1 MVWKKSLYIFAV
13 LSVFWMITDKSRAD
27 DGLIAQK
34 LIKGERHKVVKIID
48 GDTVI
53 LEDGSSVRLVGI
65 QAPKISLGQPG
76 FKDWPLAGVAKNT
89 LSDLVLDNH
98 VTLYY
103 GGART
108 DRYQRHLAHLF
119 LDEGRWVQGVLLRT
133 GMARVYSFA
142 DNRALVEDMLRL
154 EKHAESAHRGIWK
167 LEFYHCRPQEDAFEY
182 LDSFQ
187 LVKGIILDVATVRGT
202 TYLNFGADWKKDFT
216 IVIKRAQMRKFE
228 KAGIFLQDL
237 KDKPVRIRGW
247 LKYYNGP
254 MIDLTH
260 PEQLEIL

>member
-1 MVWKKSLYIFAV
+1 MLAV
-13 LSVFWMITDKSRAD
+13 TPLLLIVASDSRAED
-27 DGLIAQK
+27 QLISQK
-34 LIKGERHKVVKIID
+34 LVKGERHRVIEIID

-53 LEDGSSVRLVGI
+53 LQGGTSVRLVGI
-65 QAPKISLGQPG
+65 QAPRISLGRPG
-76 FKDWPLAGVAKNT
+76 YKGWPLGEAAKDA
-89 LSDLVLDNH
+89 LSKLVLDQY

-108 DRYQRHLAHLF
+108 DRYQRLLAHLF
-119 LDEGRWVQGVLLRT
+119 LDDGQWIQGELLAK
-133 GMARVYSFA
+133 GLARVYSFP
-142 DNRALVEDMLRL
+142 DNRAIVKDMLRL
-154 EKHAESAHRGIWK
+154 EKEAEKTLKGIWK
-167 LEFYHCRPQEDAFEY
+167 LTFYKCRPQEDAFEY

-202 TYLNFGADWKKDFT
+202 TFLNFGADWKKDFT

-254 MIDLTH
+254 MIELTH